1 MDMGVPVVN
10 RHVAFLA
17 FLLLSAGVVR
27 AQPGDVTAFTLLRME
42 PSGRVAALAGA
53 AGALD
58 PTDVSTAFQNPA
70 LIGSG
75 MEDMLSVSYLNHLTD
90 VKAGFISY
98 ARGAGRLGTLMAGIR
113 YLTYGTF
120 ERADANGLRDGTT
133 FGAYDAVLTIGL
145 GRQYSE
151 RLHYGASIHWV
162 TSRID
167 DAGAGAFAADAGVYY
182 YMSAEQLG
190 MSLSVHN
197 IGVTLNSFGQ
207 TRDELPVDLR
217 IGVSKRLSHLPLQ
230 LTVMGYNLHD
240 YDGSAGS
247 VVDDVLEHV
256 AIGGE
261 FILGPS
267 LRARLGY
274 NHRRHQDLKTDS
286 RLDLAGVGIGFGI
299 AVNRFRFDYAYND
312 WSSLGGIH
320 HLTVQTRL

>member
-1 MDMGVPVVN
+1 MVHRLFG
-10 RHVAFLA
+10 FLA
-17 FLLLSAGVVR
+17 VFLFAAGAIR

-53 AGALD
+53 AVALD
-58 PTDVSTAFQNPA
+58 PSDVSTAFQNPA
-70 LIGSG
+70 LIGSS
-75 MEDMLSVSYLNHLTD
+75 MERMLSVSYLNHLTD
-90 VKAGFISY
+90 VKAGFVSY
-98 ARGAGRLGTLMAGIR
+98 ATSAGRFGTVLGGIR

-120 ERADANGLRDGTT
+120 ERADENGVRDGTT
-133 FGAYDAVLTIGL
+133 FGAYDAIVTVGL
-145 GRQYSE
+145 GRSYNE
-151 RLHYGASIHWV
+151 RLHYGVSLHWIA
-162 TSRID
+162 SRID

-182 YMSAEQLG
+182 YMSGEQLA

-197 IGVTLNSFGQ
+197 VGVTLNSFGA
-207 TRDELPVDLR
+207 TKDELPVDLR
-217 IGVSKRLSHLPLQ
+217 MGVSKRLSHLPLH

-240 YDGSAGS
+240 FDGSGGS
-247 VVDDVLEHV
+247 FADDVLEHI
-256 AIGGE
+256 AFGAE

-299 AVNRFRFDYAYND
+299 ALNRFRFDYAYND

-320 HLTVQTRL
+320 YLTVQTRL

>member
-1 MDMGVPVVN
+1 MLVVH
-10 RHVAFLA
+10 RLLGFFAI
-17 FLLLSAGVVR
+17 LLLAAAAVR

-58 PTDVSTAFQNPA
+58 PSDVSTAFQNPA
-70 LIGSG
+70 LVGSS
-75 MEDMLSVSYLNHLTD
+75 MEGMLSVSYLNHLTD
-90 VKAGFISY
+90 VKAGFVSY
-98 ARGAGRLGTLMAGIR
+98 ATSAGRFGTLMGGVR

-120 ERADANGLRDGTT
+120 QRADANGLRDGTT
-133 FGAYDAVLTIGL
+133 FGAYDAVLTVGL
-145 GRQYSE
+145 GREYNE
-151 RLHYGASIHWV
+151 RLHYGASLHWV

-182 YMSAEQLG
+182 YMPGEQLG
-190 MSLSVHN
+190 LSLSVHN
-197 IGVTLNSFGQ
+197 IGVTLNSFGE
-207 TRDELPVDLR
+207 TKDDLPVDLR
-217 IGVSKRLSHLPLQ
+217 IGASKRLSHLPLH
-230 LTVMGYNLHD
+230 LTVMGYNLHNFE
-240 YDGSAGS
+240 GSGGS
-247 VVDDVLEHV
+247 FADDVLEHV
-256 AIGGE
+256 AIGAE

-299 AVNRFRFDYAYND
+299 ALNRFRFDYAYND

-320 HLTVQTRL
+320 HLTVQTSL